1 MKLLW
6 GLIEFSFPQHT
17 IEKFSSGRW
26 IQTVTLTLTYCI
38 VILGCLYLTAKKII
52 PITVF
57 IALFSGFTSMV
68 VLINEWYFKRE
79 DRKQEQ
85 NGQAK

>member
-6 GLIEFSFPQHT
+6 GLIEFSPSQH
-17 IEKFSSGRW
+17 ILDKMSSGRW

-38 VILGCLYLTAKKII
+38 VILGCLYLTAKKIMQ
-52 PITVF
+52 ITVF

-79 DRKQEQ
+79 DRKKE
-85 NGQAK
+85 GI